1 MLKIWLLLPIIAI
14 FTLELQKEWLIIS
27 TKDGVEKF
35 DPSGLTLWKDK
46 LITVSDKS
54 ENSDKIY
61 ELVTKNDGYADAKPL
76 IFLNKEQI
84 SQYSGAQ
91 KYRVDFEG
99 VTNNNRFFYICDE
112 RNRNILQVSE
122 NGDMQKMPIDFY
134 SYTTTQH
141 WNPFSGVTNAG
152 FEGIAYD
159 KHAQKMYVLNERM
172 YRHIYEVHDH
182 KITSDF
188 DVPSGNA
195 LPRYEGKYAIYPDFS
210 GAYFDKYLYVI
221 YRNEYKI
228 LCIDPQ
234 KKSIVSSAYYGHIT
248 KKLYHREDP
257 FGLVE
262 GIAMT
267 ADKIFLIIDNNGIAL
282 HKNAAKTNSILLQFK
297 RPKGF

>member
-1 MLKIWLLLPIIAI
+1 MLKIWLLLPIIVI
-14 FTLELQKEWLIIS
+14 FTLEMEKQWLIIS
-27 TKDGVEKF
+27 TKNGVEKF

-54 ENSDKIY
+54 ENCDKIY
-61 ELVTKNDGYADAKPL
+61 ELVTKENGYADAKP
-76 IFLNKEQI
+76 IIVLNEEQI
-84 SQYSGAQ
+84 SQYKSAQ

-99 VTNNNRFFYICDE
+99 ITNNNRFFYICDE
-112 RNRNILQVSE
+112 RNRNILQVTE
-122 NGDMQKMPIDFY
+122 NGDVKKMPLNFHTY
-134 SYTTTQH
+134 VAKQN

-159 KHAQKMYVLNERM
+159 KHSQKMYVLNERM
-172 YRHIYEVHDH
+172 YRHIYEIEDSA
-182 KITSDF
+182 IQGGF
-188 DVPSGNA
+188 DVPAGEN
-195 LPRYEGKYAIYPDFS
+195 LPRYEGGYAIYPDFS

-234 KKSIVSSAYYGHIT
+234 KKCIVSSASYGHIT
-248 KKLYHREDP
+248 KNLYSREDP

-267 ADKIFLIIDNNGIAL
+267 ADKIFLIMDNNGIHL
-282 HKNAAKTNSILLQFK
+282 QKSTTMTNSVLLQFK